1 MRNVYKKYQDE
12 TTENQKQLLEQ
23 VATKRGMTVEEVVE
37 GILPYI
43 LAENPQDALGQFIY
57 IVGGLEDVEPYKKAQ
72 ERFKAFKKETDI
84 MYGVQSFKFEDACAV
99 AVAKLNRCDTVYL
112 LEGWANEP
120 IALKVLDKAL
130 EQRKIICY
138 QEYEV

>member
-12 TTENQKQLLEQ
+12 TTENRKQLIEQ

-43 LAENPQDALGQFIY
+43 LAEKPEDALGQFIY
-57 IVGGLEDVEPYKKAQ
+57 IVGGLEDVEPYKNAQ
-72 ERFKAFKKETDI
+72 KRFKAFKKQSDI
-84 MYGVQSFKFEDACAV
+84 LYGVQSFQYEDACAV

-112 LEGWANEP
+112 LDGWASEP
-120 IALKVLDKAL
+120 IAVKVLDEAVK
-130 EQRKIICY
+130 QRKIICY